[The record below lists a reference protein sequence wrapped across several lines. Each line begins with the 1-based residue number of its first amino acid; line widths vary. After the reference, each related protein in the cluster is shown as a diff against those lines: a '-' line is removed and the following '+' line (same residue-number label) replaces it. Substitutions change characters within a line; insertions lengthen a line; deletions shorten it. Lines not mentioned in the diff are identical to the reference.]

1 MLQYASA
8 ALKEI
13 FAFGYHLRVG
23 IMLTDLVPADCWQPG
38 LFVEG
43 PNEKALK
50 LAKVVDKLNYR
61 YGKDTLRLASQMRD
75 PEWPMK
81 PKYLSPC
88 YTTRWQDILVV
99 K

>member
-1 MLQYASA
+1 MKAILVRIGAIVNGYLTFSA
-8 ALKEI
+8 RTKRL
-13 FAFGYHLRVG
+13 
-23 IMLTDLVPADCWQPG
+23 LT
-38 LFVEG
+38 G
-43 PNEKALK
+43 PLC
-50 LAKVVDKLNYR
+50 LYLI
-61 YGKDTLRLASQMRD
+61 SD